1 MTAKSPPKKST
12 IELRSGSLT
21 VPVLRLLGADLGLIA
36 EQLAQ
41 KIDQAPE
48 FFRNAP
54 LLIELSDMA
63 GEPDFPALLGKLRA
77 LGVQPVGVRG
87 GSDHQHRLAQAA
99 GLVVFAEGRSEPQPV
114 AQPSSA
120 ASVQYVEMRSKVVTQ
135 PVRSGQQI
143 YAQGGDLIVLAPVS
157 VGAELIADGSIH
169 VYGSLRGR
177 ALAGVKGDTGSRIF
191 CKELKAE
198 LVSIAGNYRIS
209 ENLDAGVI
217 GKAVQIYLKGEA
229 LMIETLYPET
239 PI

>member
-1 MTAKSPPKKST
+1 MTPKSPPKKSA

-21 VPVLRLLGADLGLIA
+21 VPVLRLLSADLGLIA

-54 LLIELSDMA
+54 LMMELSEAA

-77 LGVQPVGVRG
+77 LGVQPIGVRG
-87 GSDHQHRLAQAA
+87 GSEQQHHLAQAA
-99 GLVVFAEGRSEPQPV
+99 GLVIFAEGRSEPQP
-114 AQPSSA
+114 APQPA
-120 ASVQYVEMRSKVVTQ
+120 GGTTVQYVEMHSKVVTL

-157 VGAELIADGSIH
+157 VGAELIADGNIH

-177 ALAGVKGDTGSRIF
+177 ALAGVKGDVNSRIF
-191 CKELKAE
+191 CKDLQAE

-209 ENLDAGVI
+209 ENLDASVI

-229 LMIETLYPET
+229 LMIETLFPEI